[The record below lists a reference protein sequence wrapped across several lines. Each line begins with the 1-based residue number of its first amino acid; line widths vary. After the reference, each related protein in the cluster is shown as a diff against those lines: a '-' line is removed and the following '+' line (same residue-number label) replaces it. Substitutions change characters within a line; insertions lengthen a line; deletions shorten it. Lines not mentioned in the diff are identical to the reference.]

1 MVQSEGE
8 DAHGA
13 IIKFGACFKYLV
25 LVLGP
30 DMNPID
36 ALWHV
41 LNLFAPAV
49 GVGLI
54 STVLAKLVWYRS
66 LKGVAWIGLCLWS
79 CGAASVALLAG
90 LVVFDADGRMLTY
103 AAMVV
108 ATALGLLWAGW
119 GPGRRA

>member
-1 MVQSEGE
+1 
-8 DAHGA
+8 
-13 IIKFGACFKYLV
+13 
-25 LVLGP
+25 
-30 DMNPID
+30 MNPID